1 LLRIVR
7 LVSLSLDWLEANM
20 NKRSA
25 LVLLAGIAFTACAS
39 NSSST
44 TGGTGGSSASGGSNG
59 TGGTTG
65 NGGSGGNTA
74 SGGTTGSGGNT
85 ASGGAT
91 GSGGNTASGGTTG
104 SGGGNGT
111 GGTNAS
117 GGTTGSGGT
126 NASGGSTGS
135 GGTNGK
141 GGTTGTGGSPT
152 GGATGT
158 GGAAGAPATGG
169 ATGNGGSGGAASGV
183 HVVGTQI
190 YDGTTVIRL
199 LGVNRPGGEYACV
212 TSTNPWD
219 PGDGS
224 GNNQASITAM
234 LSWKVN
240 AVRIPLNEDCW
251 LNLNGVKLGGTTYQ
265 NDIQT
270 WVNLLLQNNV
280 YPILDLHWTENNGA
294 KATGQQPMPDA
305 AHAPTFWGQVAAAY
319 KNSPKVIFDLYNEPY
334 PDNNMEATAAWTCW
348 RDGGTCTGIG
358 YQVAGMQA
366 MLTAVR
372 NAGATNLVL
381 LAGIEYANDLT
392 QWMTYKP
399 TDPAGNIAASWH
411 VYPNSNYTS
420 NHTLMMDAG
429 GVAGIVPIVAT
440 EIGGVLSGCT
450 ATSGTDDGSFIT
462 MVMSYLDGLSPP
474 QSYVGWSWSTDDT
487 PVLISNYNGTAV
499 CSGPTY
505 KAHLLATPH

>member
-1 LLRIVR
+1 
-7 LVSLSLDWLEANM
+7 M

-25 LVLLAGIAFTACAS
+25 LVVLAGITFAACAS
-39 NSSST
+39 NSSSS
-44 TGGTGGSSASGGSNG
+44 TGGSGGSSATGGNNG
-59 TGGTTG
+59 TGGTAQ
-65 NGGSGGNTA
+65 GGSGGSTA
-74 SGGTTGSGGNT
+74 SGGTKGSGGSTASGGTNGSGGST
-85 ASGGAT
+85 ASGGA
-91 GSGGNTASGGTTG
+91 S
-104 SGGGNGT
+104 
-111 GGTNAS
+111 
-117 GGTTGSGGT
+117 
-126 NASGGSTGS
+126 
-135 GGTNGK
+135 GK
-141 GGTTGTGGSPT
+141 GGASGTGGSPT

-169 ATGNGGSGGAASGV
+169 ATGSGGAASGV
-183 HVVGTQI
+183 HVMGTQI
-190 YDGTTVIRL
+190 YDGTTAIRL
-199 LGVNRPGGEYACV
+199 MGVNRPGGEYACV
-212 TSTNPWD
+212 SATNPWD
-219 PGDGS
+219 PADGS
-224 GNNQASITAM
+224 GNNQATITAM
-234 LSWKVN
+234 QAWKIN
-240 AVRIPLNEDCW
+240 AVRIPMNEDCW
-251 LNLNGVKLGGTTYQ
+251 LNLNGVKLGGATYQ

-270 WVNLLLQNNV
+270 WVNLLLQNNI

-294 KATGQQPMPDA
+294 QAKGQQPMPDA
-305 AHAPTFWGQVAAAY
+305 AHAPTFWSQVAAAY
-319 KNSPKVIFDLYNEPY
+319 KNSPKVIFDLHNEPY

-348 RDGGTCTGIG
+348 RDGGTCTGIS

-372 NAGATNLVL
+372 DAGATNLVL

-399 TDPAGNIAASWH
+399 TDPANNIAASWH

-429 GVAGIVPIVAT
+429 GVAGSVPIVAT

-450 ATSGTDDGSFIT
+450 ITNGTMSGSDDGSFIT

-474 QSYVGWSWSTDDT
+474 QSYIGWSWSTDDT
-487 PVLISNYNGTAV
+487 PVLISKYDGTPA

>member
-1 LLRIVR
+1 
-7 LVSLSLDWLEANM
+7 M
-20 NKRSA
+20 NKPTA
-25 LVLLAGIAFTACAS
+25 LFLIAGIALTACAG

-44 TGGTGGSSASGGSNG
+44 PAGTGGSS
-59 TGGTTG
+59 
-65 NGGSGGNTA
+65 A
-74 SGGTTGSGGNT
+74 SGGTTGSGGNAASGGTTGAGGATGSGGVKGSGGTT

-91 GSGGNTASGGTTG
+91 GTGGTTASGGATGAGGTTA
-104 SGGGNGT
+104 SGGATGT
-111 GGTNAS
+111 GGTTAS
-117 GGTTGSGGT
+117 GGAT
-126 NASGGSTGS
+126 
-135 GGTNGK
+135 GK
-141 GGTTGTGGSPT
+141 GGTLGTGGSPT

-158 GGAAGAPATGG
+158 GGAAGATATGG
-169 ATGNGGSGGAASGV
+169 ATGSGGSGGAASGV

-190 YDGTTVIRL
+190 YDGTTAIRL
-199 LGVNRPGGEYACV
+199 MGVNRPGGEYACV
-212 TSTNPWD
+212 TSVNPWD

-234 LSWKVN
+234 LAWKVN

-251 LNLNGVKLGGTTYQ
+251 LNLNGVKLGGATYQ
-265 NDIQT
+265 SDIQT
-270 WVNLLLQNNV
+270 WVNLLLQNNI

-319 KNSPKVIFDLYNEPY
+319 KSSPKVIFDLFNEPY

-372 NAGATNLVL
+372 NAGASNLVV
-381 LAGIEYANDLT
+381 LAGIEYANDLS

-399 TDPAGNIAASWH
+399 SDPANNFAASWH
-411 VYPNSNYTS
+411 VYLNSNYTS
-420 NHTLMMDAG
+420 NHTLTMDAG
-429 GVAGIVPIVAT
+429 GVAGMVPIVAT

-487 PVLISNYNGTAV
+487 PVMISNYNGTAV